1 MSSRDPVLA
10 PSIVTTDDLQ
20 PAPIDPSWIIDGDP
34 KPRARRLAL
43 DENRTVSA
51 ILWDCTTGRFNWHY
65 GSDEIVEILD
75 GEVELT
81 FPSGRVETARKGDM
95 VYFPGGQIVQFNVP
109 TYLRKV
115 THYSSRPSFARGL
128 LRRLPFVR
136 RVARVVRAR
145 GVAA

>member
-1 MSSRDPVLA
+1 MPSRDPVVA
-10 PSIVTTDDLQ
+10 RSIVTADDL
-20 PAPIDPSWIIDGDP
+20 PPSPIDPSWIIEGDP

-43 DENRTVSA
+43 DEDRTVSA

-81 FPSGRVETARKGDM
+81 FPSGVVQTVRKGDM
-95 VYFPGGQIVQFNVP
+95 IYFPGGQVVQFNVP

-115 THYSSRPSFARGL
+115 THYSSRASLARRL
-128 LRRLPFVR
+128 IRRLPMVR
-136 RVARVVRAR
+136 RVARIVRTR
-145 GVAA
+145 GSAA